1 MGLRCT
7 LVAALALAISSAV
20 TAAERPSFVVILA
33 DDMGYSDLGSY
44 GGEIATP
51 NLDQLAERGVRF
63 TQFYNTARCSPT
75 RASLLTGVY
84 PHEAGMGWLPFA
96 WDPPGYT
103 GELSR
108 SVATIAEL
116 LASAGYRSYLAGK
129 WHLSDQMG
137 HWSGDSSRTSTGSW
151 PLARGFDRFYGT
163 IAGAGNYFYPL
174 TLVLDSEPAEPDGT
188 DYYYTDAISEGAVE
202 FIREHVAEHA
212 GEPFFL
218 FVAYTAPH
226 WPLHARESDI
236 ARYRGRYDA
245 GWDAL
250 RAERHARMLELGVVE
265 DRWALSPRDPEAP
278 AWQEAENRAW
288 QARRMEV
295 YAAQVDGMDRGI
307 GRIVAA
313 LRETGLLD
321 HTLTLFL
328 ADNGGCA
335 ESLYDPPALVRRF
348 LVQRGND
355 PAVLP
360 GGEHTFQSYGLAWAP
375 SIRARTGDTHFARCA
390 ERAWLRFSRAVR
402 ASGVPSSG
410 STRAIARCAKG
421 AGS

>member
-1 MGLRCT
+1 
-7 LVAALALAISSAV
+7 
-20 TAAERPSFVVILA
+20 
-33 DDMGYSDLGSY
+33 
-44 GGEIATP
+44 
-51 NLDQLAERGVRF
+51 
-63 TQFYNTARCSPT
+63 
-75 RASLLTGVY
+75 
-84 PHEAGMGWLPFA
+84 
-96 WDPPGYT
+96 
-103 GELSR
+103 
-108 SVATIAEL
+108 
-116 LASAGYRSYLAGK
+116 
-129 WHLSDQMG
+129 
-137 HWSGDSSRTSTGSW
+137 
-151 PLARGFDRFYGT
+151 
-163 IAGAGNYFYPL
+163 
-174 TLVLDSEPAEPDGT
+174 
-188 DYYYTDAISEGAVE
+188 
-202 FIREHVAEHA
+202 
-212 GEPFFL
+212 
-218 FVAYTAPH
+218 
-226 WPLHARESDI
+226 
-236 ARYRGRYDA
+236 
-245 GWDAL
+245 
-250 RAERHARMLELGVVE
+250 MLELGVVE

-348 LVQRGND
+348 LPLAFRAPARDGEPVQRGND